1 MNKENNGRRLI
12 YIPILHTQHDMG
24 SLAASAKE
32 TYTQKLGKKLWQ
44 HHVKAID
51 EMWVGIK
58 KRIGHLKLPYPRT
71 YIYQDGLP
79 VCGKEKEIVTHL
91 ASQGSPNHLILK
103 WLMDRGTAV
112 VGTENPKLL
121 LQEYSFIKQIFQ
133 AQNIGQ
139 REKIIKAYEKA
150 APELLKQRDRFICE
164 RIDKTLPQGGIGL
177 LFIGLL
183 HRIDELLPS
192 DIRVSYL
199 IYRLPFQ
206 RSFEMELV
214 Q

>member
-1 MNKENNGRRLI
+1 MNNERLLI

-24 SLAASAKE
+24 SLGAAAKD

-44 HHVKAID
+44 HHVRAID
-51 EMWVGIK
+51 EMWAGIK
-58 KRIGHLKLPYPRT
+58 KRIGRLKLPYPRT

-91 ASQGSPNHLILK
+91 ASRGSPNHLILK
-103 WLMDRGTAV
+103 WLMERGAAV

-121 LQEYSFIKQIFQ
+121 LQEYNFIKQILQ

-150 APELLKQRDRFICE
+150 APKLLKQRDLFIRE
-164 RIDKTLPQGGIGL
+164 RIDKTLPTNGIGL

-183 HRIDELLPS
+183 HRIDELLPL

-206 RSFEMELV
+206 RSFEMKLV
-214 Q
+214 G